1 MEMKDYLASAMMW
14 DPTQDDRAVI
24 TEFLNACAQH
34 QSHATRATTRA
45 HTRTLART
53 RTRVHTHTHTHFWYL
68 WVVLIPGGRSLLRVQ
83 TTAKQHRLFGC
94 AHPIE

>member
-24 TEFLNACAQH
+24 TEFLNACEQH
-34 QSHATRATTRA
+34 QSHARA

-53 RTRVHTHTHTHFWYL
+53 RTRVHTHTHFWYL